1 MSLFVTGGVALAYAA
16 GVVGIHRYTVHRRRV
31 SAQHFATLGWLDW
44 DTLLAG
50 LLPEAP
56 AESAPVDAARE
67 APAAPVVPVV
77 PVEGG
82 PPPSICR
89 RPVAGDRRAD
99 HELLISL
106 VTGAGVSDEALSAAH
121 FSGGEARWL
130 GVVARFRKE
139 PQAALAVLREAPAR
153 SVGEAYL
160 REWLALSHT
169 ATPFNRELLV
179 FGAKRR
185 VNEALGR
192 FGDHP
197 ALYFVRAQASGLLG
211 FTGAVLDDLARAVY
225 FSREAPFYLQ
235 AVLQAP
241 WIEDARPALVRA
253 CREAL
258 AR

>member
-16 GVVGIHRYTVHRRRV
+16 GVVGIHRYTVHRRRL

-50 LLPEAP
+50 LLPEVP
-56 AESAPVDAARE
+56 D
-67 APAAPVVPVV
+67 VPVEDGPEQPPGLPAV
-77 PVEGG
+77 PVAPLEGG
-82 PPPSICR
+82 PPPAIAH
-89 RPVAGDRRAD
+89 RPVPGDRRGDQA
-99 HELLISL
+99 LLIAL
-106 VTGAGVSDEALSAAH
+106 VTGASVPNEALAAAH

-130 GVVARFRKE
+130 SVLARFRSE
-139 PQAALAVLREAPAR
+139 PLAALAVLREAPAR

-169 ATPFNRELLV
+169 ATPVNRELLV
-179 FGAKRR
+179 FGVKRR
-185 VNEALGR
+185 ANEALGR